1 MTNDSLFEA
10 YKETHTKSAS
20 LHEQAKQYFA
30 GDGATAHTR
39 IIKPYR
45 PFITHAQGSKKWDV
59 DGNEYVDYTMG
70 HGALLLGHS
79 HPAVVSAIQEQA
91 AKGLHYGDNHELEL
105 KWAELIASMV
115 PAAER
120 VEFFSCGQEANL
132 MAIRLS
138 RAFTGRRKILRFVEN
153 FHGWADQFSLPPM
166 TAGAVFDDVAMIPY
180 DLEIAEKELATRQY
194 AILMTEGGG
203 AHMAGQIPL
212 DVEFVR
218 ALPDLASK
226 YGTIW
231 HMDEVVTGFRDHV
244 GGYQSIVGVKPD
256 LASFGKI
263 VTGGLAGGVLTGRA
277 DILRAFSADTPDDK
291 RVKHSGTWNAN
302 PLTCSAGV
310 ACLNIVKTGEPQKQA
325 KELADTLK
333 RKGCRMMKEK
343 GFDAWLYGRSII
355 HIYLGPM
362 DVEPD
367 DDISPPSRDVQ
378 NILGNAQ
385 KKDRLCIHLLQRG
398 ISTLGARYF
407 IMSAVHTE
415 EDIDKT
421 VNALEASLAA
431 MREEGTI

>member
-1 MTNDSLFEA
+1 MPEDSLFEA
-10 YKETHTKSAS
+10 YRKTHTKSAS
-20 LHEQAKQYFA
+20 FHEEAKQYFA

-39 IIKPYR
+39 IIEPYR
-45 PFITHAQGSKKWDV
+45 PFITHAKGSKKWDV

-91 AKGLHYGDNHELEL
+91 AKGLHYGDSHELEIR
-105 KWAELIASMV
+105 WAELIAGMV

-120 VEFFSCGQEANL
+120 IEFFSCGQEANL

-138 RAFTGRRKILRFVEN
+138 RAFTGRRKILRFKEN

-166 TAGAVFDDVAMIPY
+166 TAGAVFDDVTLIPY
-180 DLEIAEKELATRQY
+180 DLEIAEKELATHEY

-212 DVEFVR
+212 DEEFVR
-218 ALPDLASK
+218 ALPDLANK

-244 GGYQSIVGVKPD
+244 GGYQSMVGVKPD

-263 VTGGLAGGVLTGRA
+263 VTGGLAGGVLVGRA
-277 DILRAFSADTPDDK
+277 DILHAFSADMPNDK
-291 RVKHSGTWNAN
+291 RVKHSGTWNGN
-302 PLTCSAGV
+302 PLTCSAGI

-325 KELADTLK
+325 NELAAAFK
-333 RKGCRMMKEK
+333 EKGRRMMKDG
-343 GFDAWLYGRSII
+343 GFDAWLYGRSIV
-355 HIYLGPM
+355 HVYLGPI
-362 DVEPD
+362 DFEPD
-367 DDISPPSRDVQ
+367 DDISPPTFDLD
-378 NILGNAQ
+378 NTFGKLPQ
-385 KKDRLCIHLLQRG
+385 KERLCIHLLQRG
-398 ISTLGARYF
+398 ISTLSARYF
-407 IMSAVHTE
+407 VMSAVHTE

-421 VNALEASLAA
+421 VNALKASLEA
-431 MREEGTI
+431 MREEGTL